1 MHALHI
7 ILLQSDRDLEPD
19 EVFTL
24 AGDAIESFQDE
35 VFDWHAEGPGRWI
48 EEYPAPI
55 SFRKSPERFMA
66 ELRAIVARMKAER
79 QGALEYLARQLGLE
93 DDCTS
98 EAIGCALFGNIE
110 SLGEHALW
118 AAIRYLRLIRGNY
131 TPDSGF
137 YDAIQGSASTPV
149 PEQVA
154 DQPLGET
161 EDLYLVPM
169 DLHF

>member
-1 MHALHI
+1 MHALHF
-7 ILLQSDRDLEPD
+7 ILIQSDRDLEPD
-19 EVFTL
+19 EVFTV
-24 AGDAIESFQDE
+24 AGDAIECFQDE
-35 VFDWHAEGPGRWI
+35 VFDWHAEGPGRWT

-55 SFRKSPERFMA
+55 SFRKSPERFMS
-66 ELRAIVARMKAER
+66 ELGTIVARMKAER

-93 DDCTS
+93 DGCTS
-98 EAIGCALFGNIE
+98 EAIGRALFGNIE

-118 AAIRYLRLIRGNY
+118 AAIRYLKLMRGDY

-137 YDAIQGSASTPV
+137 YGAIQGSASIPV

-154 DQPLGET
+154 NEPLGET

-169 DLHF
+169 DLHY

>member
-1 MHALHI
+1 MHALHV
-7 ILLQSDRDLEPD
+7 ILIQSDRDLEPD

-35 VFDWHAEGPGRWI
+35 VFDWQAGGPGRWTQ
-48 EEYPAPI
+48 EYPAPI
-55 SFRKSPERFMA
+55 SFRKSPDGFMS
-66 ELRAIVARMKAER
+66 ELGTIAVRMKAER

-93 DDCTS
+93 NDCTS
-98 EAIGCALFGNIE
+98 ETIGCALFGNIE

-118 AAIRYLRLIRGNY
+118 AAIRYLQLMRGDY

-137 YDAIQGSASTPV
+137 YDAIQGSASIPI

-154 DQPLGET
+154 NEPLGET
-161 EDLYLVPM
+161 EDRYLVPM
-169 DLHF
+169 DLHY

>member
-1 MHALHI
+1 MHTLHI
-7 ILLQSDRDLEPD
+7 ILIQSDRDLEPD

-24 AGDAIESFQDE
+24 AGDVIESFQDE
-35 VFDWHAEGPGRWI
+35 VFDWHAGGPGRWTQ
-48 EEYPAPI
+48 EFPAPI
-55 SFRKSPERFMA
+55 SFRKSPDGFMS
-66 ELRAIVARMKAER
+66 ELKAMVERMKAER

-98 EAIGCALFGNIE
+98 EAIGCALFGNVE
-110 SLGEHALW
+110 SLGEHTLW
-118 AAIRYLRLIRGNY
+118 AAIRYLQLMRGDY

-137 YDAIQGSASTPV
+137 YDAIQGSASILV

-154 DQPLGET
+154 NEPLGGT

-169 DLHF
+169 DLHY

>member
-7 ILLQSDRDLEPD
+7 ILLQSDLDLEPD

-35 VFDWHAEGPGRWI
+35 VFDWHAEGPGRWTQ
-48 EEYPAPI
+48 EYPSPI
-55 SFRKSPERFMA
+55 SFRKSPERFMS
-66 ELRAIVARMKAER
+66 ELGTIVERMKAER
-79 QGALEYLARQLGLE
+79 QGALEYLARRLGLE
-93 DDCTS
+93 DDWTS
-98 EAIGCALFGNIE
+98 ETIGCALFGNIE
-110 SLGEHALW
+110 SLSEHALW
-118 AAIRYLRLIRGNY
+118 TAIRYLQLMRGEY

-137 YDAIQGSASTPV
+137 YDAIRGSASIPV

-154 DQPLGET
+154 DQSLGGA

-169 DLHF
+169 DLHY

>member
-24 AGDAIESFQDE
+24 ASDAIESFQDE
-35 VFDWHAEGPGRWI
+35 VFDWHAEGPGRWTQ
-48 EEYPAPI
+48 EYPAPI
-55 SFRKSPERFMA
+55 SFRKSPDGFMS
-66 ELRAIVARMKAER
+66 ELRAIVERMKAER

-98 EAIGCALFGNIE
+98 ETIGRALFGNVE

-118 AAIRYLRLIRGNY
+118 SAIRYLQLMRGDY

-137 YDAIQGSASTPV
+137 YDAIQGSASIPV

-154 DQPLGET
+154 NEPLGET

-169 DLHF
+169 DLHY